1 MPIKFGLILYFGTA
15 SMVANAALVFAPLLI
30 SGLVSSYQFS
40 ESEAVFVIA
49 TELLASAFSAV
60 PALWWVSKI
69 NWRGVSI
76 VSLLALVLINLIS
89 TLLVD
94 FTYIAILRGI
104 GGFFSGTLLI
114 LYMVVIATLPDTE
127 RIFSGKLVVQ
137 LLFSALGMALLPF
150 VITRFGVDG
159 VYFILAVL
167 GLLLMGPTNLS
178 LIHISEPTRPY

>member
-1 MPIKFGLILYFGTA
+1 
-15 SMVANAALVFAPLLI
+15 MVANAALVFAPLLI

-49 TELLASAFSAV
+49 TELLAGAFSAV

-69 NWRGVSI
+69 SWRGVSI

-104 GGFFSGTLLI
+104 EGFFSGTLLI
-114 LYMVVIATLPDTE
+114 LYMVVIATCLIPSAFFP
-127 RIFSGKLVVQ
+127 ISWWCNFYLVR
-137 LLFSALGMALLPF
+137 LAW
-150 VITRFGVDG
+150 R
-159 VYFILAVL
+159 YFL
-167 GLLLMGPTNLS
+167 
-178 LIHISEPTRPY
+178 